1 LIFCWD
7 KDRLGV
13 QKDLV
18 IGVDSSTT
26 AVKAIAWDKQ
36 GKLVAQS
43 RASFEMISPQPNWY
57 EQRAEDWWTS
67 LCDVLRSLTAQVG
80 ADRVAAISIT
90 NQRETF
96 VPVDENCQPIRNA
109 ILWLDDRSRL
119 QVDELDKRIGSDKI
133 QDITGKGPST
143 KQALPKL
150 IWLQQH
156 EPAVMRRAFKFVES
170 HAFLMYRLSGR
181 WVTSTACA
189 DPLGLVDMRRGE
201 WATDL
206 MRELGLNP
214 EQFVTIMPPGSVVGE
229 VTDKAAEATGLLI
242 GTPIVAGAGDGQ
254 SAGLGAN
261 ITSPGKAY
269 LNLGTAM
276 VSGAHTD
283 NYVASKY
290 FRTMCSPLAGAFV
303 AEEVLGGGTFIVNW
317 FVEQFGPD
325 VGNLKLP
332 LTAEELLEV
341 AASKLPPGALGLML
355 VPYWNAVMPPYW
367 DAAATGI
374 TVGWTGAHRRE
385 HFYRAILEGIAYEHR
400 LAMDGVAKATGHPL
414 NEFILMGGGS
424 KSALWCQIVA
434 DVSGIKTTRASTSE
448 ATNLGA
454 GILAAAAAGWYST
467 VRAAANAMTTTERSF
482 EPSEKTH
489 KIYDRLYREVYV
501 GLFPAVQQYVDRL
514 TELTYDGEE
523 E

>member
-1 LIFCWD
+1 MT
-7 KDRLGV
+7 
-13 QKDLV
+13 KDLV

-43 RASFEMISPQPNWY
+43 RASFDMISPHPNWY

-67 LCDVLRSLTAQVG
+67 LCDVLQSLTAQVG
-80 ADRVAAISIT
+80 ADRIAAVCIT
-90 NQRETF
+90 HQRETF
-96 VPVDENCQPIRNA
+96 VPVDEHCQPIRNA

-119 QVDELDKRIGSDKI
+119 QVDDLHKRIGSDKI

-143 KQALPKL
+143 KQSLPKL

-156 EPAVMRRAFKFVES
+156 EPEVMRRAYKILDV
-170 HAFLMYRLSGR
+170 HAFLVYRLSGR
-181 WVTSTACA
+181 WVTSTPCA
-189 DPLGLVDMRRGE
+189 DPMGLIDMRRGD

-206 MRELGLNP
+206 LRQLDINP
-214 EQFVTIMPPGSVVGE
+214 EQFVPIMPPGTTLAE
-229 VTDKAAEATGLLI
+229 VNEKAAKATGLMA
-242 GTPIVAGAGDGQ
+242 GTPIIGGAGDGQ

-261 ITSPGKAY
+261 ITAPGRAY

-276 VSGAHTD
+276 VSGAHA
-283 NYVASKY
+283 NEYVASKY
-290 FRTMCSPLAGAFV
+290 FRTLCSPLAGNFV
-303 AEEVLGGGTFIVNW
+303 AEEVLGGGTFTVSW

-341 AASKLPPGALGLML
+341 AASKLPPGSLGLML

-400 LAMDGVAKATGHPL
+400 LAMDGVAKATGYPL
-414 NEFILMGGGS
+414 DEFILMGGGS
-424 KSALWCQIVA
+424 RSALWCQIVA
-434 DVSGIKTTRASTSE
+434 DVSGTKVTRASTSE

-454 GILAAAAAGWYST
+454 GILAAAASGWYSS
-467 VRAAANAMTTTERSF
+467 VRDAANAMTATERSF
-482 EPSEKTH
+482 EPHEKTH
-489 KIYDRLYREVYV
+489 KTYDRLYHEVYV
-501 GLFPAVQQYVDRL
+501 GLFPAVQQYIDRL
-514 TELTYDGEE
+514 TELTYDQKED
-523 E
+523 

>member
-1 LIFCWD
+1 M
-7 KDRLGV
+7 

-26 AVKAIAWDKQ
+26 AVKAIAWDKR
-36 GKLVAQS
+36 GKLVTQS
-43 RASFEMISPQPNWY
+43 RASFDMISPHPNWY
-57 EQRAEDWWTS
+57 EQSAEDWWVS
-67 LCDVLRSLTAQVG
+67 LCEVLRSLTAQVG
-80 ADRVAAISIT
+80 VDRIAALCIT
-90 NQRETF
+90 HQRETF

-119 QVDELDKRIGSDKI
+119 QVDNLDKRIGSDKI

-143 KQALPKL
+143 KQSLPKL
-150 IWLQQH
+150 VWLQQH
-156 EPAVMRRAFKFVES
+156 EPEVMRRAYKILDV
-170 HAFLMYRLSGR
+170 HAFLVYRLSGR
-181 WVTSTACA
+181 WVTSTPCA
-189 DPLGLVDMRRGE
+189 DPMGLLDMRRGD

-206 MRELGLNP
+206 MRQLDLNP
-214 EQFVTIMPPGSVVGE
+214 EQFVPIMPPGSVVAE
-229 VTDKAAEATGLLI
+229 VSDKAAKATGLLA
-242 GTPIVAGAGDGQ
+242 GTPIIGGAGDGQ

-276 VSGAHTD
+276 VSGAHAET
-283 NYVASKY
+283 YVASQY
-290 FRTMCSPLAGAFV
+290 FRTLCSPLAGSFV
-303 AEEVLGGGTFIVNW
+303 AEEVLGGGTFTVSW

-341 AASKLPPGALGLML
+341 AASKLPPGSLGLML
-355 VPYWNAVMPPYW
+355 VPYWNGVMPPYW
-367 DAAATGI
+367 DPAATGI

-424 KSALWCQIVA
+424 RSALWCQIVA
-434 DVSGIKTTRASTSE
+434 DVSGIKATRASTAE

-454 GILAAAAAGWYST
+454 GILAAAAAGWYGSA
-467 VRAAANAMTTTERSF
+467 RDAADAMTATERSF

-514 TELTYDGEE
+514 TELTYDVEE